1 MSTTPDSPSFIL
13 GDALAHALDR
23 ATGSSLASLR
33 HLHDAV
39 RSYTSHQQSR
49 GVPLD
54 DIIRALS
61 SALMALEDERM
72 RDISETAW
80 RDPKLATQ
88 LRAWCSEAYFEHDAG
103 IA

>member
-1 MSTTPDSPSFIL
+1 MVKTPDDPSFIL
-13 GDALAHALDR
+13 GDALALALDR
-23 ATGSSLASLR
+23 ATGASLASIR
-33 HLHDAV
+33 GLHDAV
-39 RSYTSHQQSR
+39 RNYTTHQNGR

-72 RDISETAW
+72 RDINETAW

-88 LRAWCSEAYFEHDAG
+88 LRAWVSEAYFEKTPKAS
-103 IA
+103 

>member
-13 GDALAHALDR
+13 GDALALALDR

-33 HLHDAV
+33 NLHEAV
-39 RSYTSHQQSR
+39 RSYTSHQRSR

-54 DIIRALS
+54 DIIRAVS

-72 RDISETAW
+72 RDLAETAW

-88 LRAWCSEAYFEHDAG
+88 LRAWCSEAYFEKAPG
-103 IA
+103 TA